1 MDNNRLILA
10 VALSVAILLGFELVM
25 PKQNRQALHQEAA
38 QTTQTTPAADAP
50 KPLIDPATAGTQ
62 PVSVPAPLEGRAADT
77 RLPIEA
83 PRVRGSIELT
93 GAKLDDL
100 VLRDYHETVQST
112 SPQVRV
118 LEPGLDPQPNLV
130 QLGWSAAPDSDVKLP
145 NGQTRWNADNKSLSS
160 NAPVTLSWDNGAGL
174 IFQLVFSVD
183 RDFMF
188 SVEQRVRNATGKS
201 VSLYPWS
208 RVSRG
213 YTPLVTGGYLVH
225 EGPIAVIGGRLQ
237 EMSYKNVQSNSA
249 SGAGGGPG
257 VGWSAQQPAGLQAG
271 WAGITDK
278 YWLTAIIPPT
288 NVAETGSYRYVPNAG
303 AGTYQIDFIAASP
316 VVVAAGATASSI
328 SHVFAGAKEVHLLE
342 GYEQGLHATD
352 FWKAVDFGWFA
363 FLTKPIFYVLDWL
376 NTRLGNFGLALLAFT
391 LIVKTLFFPLATK
404 SFRSMSKMKLLSPKM
419 TAVRERFKDDPAKMN
434 QEMMALYKTEGVNP
448 ASGCLPMLVQIPV
461 FWCLY
466 KDLYVTIEMRHAPF
480 FGWIRDLSAPD
491 PTNLFNLFGAI
502 PVDPTMIS
510 PMLHLGVWPIVL
522 GITMFMQQRMNPP
535 PPDPT
540 QARLF
545 QIMPLIFTF
554 VLARQPAGLVI
565 YYCWNNTLT
574 VAQQWLIMRSTRL
587 GGGRA
592 ARPVR
597 S

>member
-10 VALSVAILLGFELVM
+10 VVLSVAILLGFELLM
-25 PKQNRQALHQEAA
+25 PKQNRQALHQQATQSTQATPPGEAP
-38 QTTQTTPAADAP
+38 QPVT
-50 KPLIDPATAGTQ
+50 DPATAGTQ
-62 PVSVPAPLEGRAADT
+62 PVAVASPQDELRSGV

-83 PRVRGSIELT
+83 PRVKGSIDLT

-100 VLRDYHETVQST
+100 VLRDYRETVQGN

-118 LEPGLDPQPNLV
+118 LEPGSDPQPNLV
-130 QLGWSAAPDSDVKLP
+130 QLGWSAAPGSNLRLP
-145 NGQTRWNADNKSLSS
+145 DGGTRWNADKPALSTG
-160 NAPVTLSWDNGAGL
+160 APLTLSWDNGAGL
-174 IFQLVFSVD
+174 TFQLVFSVD

-188 SVEQRVRNATGKS
+188 SVEQRVRNAGGQA

-208 RVSRG
+208 RVSRA
-213 YTPLVTGGYLVH
+213 YTPAVTGGYLVH

-237 EMSYKNVQSNSA
+237 EMSYKTVQSDSVAN
-249 SGAGGGPG
+249 GG
-257 VGWSAQQPAGLQAG
+257 VGWSATQPAGAQAG

-278 YWLTAIIPPT
+278 YWLTAIIPAT
-288 NVAETGSYRYVPNAG
+288 GVAETGSYRYVPNAG
-303 AGTYQIDFIAASP
+303 AGTYQIDFIAQAP
-316 VVVAAGATASSI
+316 VTVAPGATASSV

-342 GYEQGLHATD
+342 RYEAGLHATD

-363 FLTKPIFYVLDWL
+363 FLTKPIFTVLDWL
-376 NTRLGNFGLALLAFT
+376 NTVLGNFGLALLAFT

-419 TAVRERFKDDPAKMN
+419 TAVRERHKDDPMKMN

-480 FGWIRDLSAPD
+480 FGWIRDLSSPD
-491 PTNLFNLFGAI
+491 PTNLFNGFGLL
-502 PVDPTMIS
+502 PFDPTGLS
-510 PMLHLGVWPIVL
+510 PMLHLGVWPIIL
-522 GITMFMQQRMNPP
+522 GITMFAQQRMNPP

-592 ARPVR
+592 VRPAR

>member
-10 VALSVAILLGFELVM
+10 VALSVAILLGFELFM
-25 PKQNRQALHQEAA
+25 PKQRQALHQQAT
-38 QTTQTTPAADAP
+38 QTTQATPPSDAP
-50 KPLIDPATAGTQ
+50 QPTIDPITGSTQ
-62 PVSVPAPLEGRAADT
+62 PVAVPSPQDSANGVST
-77 RLPIEA
+77 RLKIDA
-83 PRVRGSIELT
+83 PRVMGSIDLT

-100 VLRDYHETVQST
+100 VLRDYRETIQAS

-118 LEPGLDPQPNLV
+118 LEPVRDPQPNLV
-130 QLGWSAAPDSDVKLP
+130 QLGWGAAPDSGIKLP
-145 NGQTRWNADNKSLSS
+145 TGQTRWSSDSKSLTAG
-160 NAPVTLSWDNGAGL
+160 APVTLTWDNDAGL
-174 IFQLVFSVD
+174 VFQIMVSID

-188 SVEQRVRNATGKS
+188 SVEQRVKNNTGKP

-208 RVSRG
+208 RVSRA

-225 EGPIAVIGGRLQ
+225 EGPIGVIAGRLQ

-249 SGAGGGPG
+249 SGAGGGAG
-257 VGWSAQQPAGLQAG
+257 IAWSAQQPAGTAAA

-278 YWLTAIIPPT
+278 YWLTAIIPPA
-288 NVAETGSYRYVPNAG
+288 NVVQTSSYRYVPNAG

-316 VVVAAGATASSI
+316 TVVAAGATVSTV
-328 SHVFAGAKEVHLLE
+328 SHVFAGAKEAHLLE
-342 GYEQGLHATD
+342 RYESGLHATD

-363 FLTKPIFYVLDWL
+363 FLTRPIFNVLDWL

-404 SFRSMSKMKLLSPKM
+404 SFRSMSKMKLLAPKM
-419 TAVRERFKDDPAKMN
+419 TAVRERHKDDPARMN

-502 PVDPTMIS
+502 PYDPTMIS
-510 PMLHLGVWPIVL
+510 PILHLGVWPLIL
-522 GITMFMQQRMNPP
+522 GATMFMQQRMNPP

-592 ARPVR
+592 VRPAR

>member
-10 VALSVAILLGFELVM
+10 VVLSVAILLGFELVM
-25 PKQNRQALHQEAA
+25 PKQNRQALHRQAT
-38 QTTQTTPAADAP
+38 QTMQTTPASDAP
-50 KPLIDPATAGTQ
+50 RPVIDTASAGSQ
-62 PVSVPAPLEGRAADT
+62 PVSVPSPQDGAGAGI

-83 PRVRGSIELT
+83 PRVKGSIQLT
-93 GAKLDDL
+93 GARLDDL
-100 VLRDYHETVQST
+100 VLRDYHETVQTS

-118 LEPGLDPQPNLV
+118 LEPGQDPQPNLV
-130 QLGWSAAPDSDVKLP
+130 QLGWSAAPGSDVRLP
-145 NGQTRWNADNKSLSS
+145 DGQTHWNADNKALSS

-174 IFQLVFSVD
+174 TYQLVFSVD

-188 SVEQRVRNATGKS
+188 SVEQRVRNDTGKP

-208 RVSRG
+208 RVSRA
-213 YTPLVTGGYLVH
+213 YTPAVTGGYLVH

-237 EMSYKNVQSNSA
+237 EMSYKSVQTNSA
-249 SGAGGGPG
+249 SGNG
-257 VGWSAQQPAGLQAG
+257 VGWSAVQAAGTQGG

-288 NVAETGSYRYVPNAG
+288 DVAQTGSYRYVPNAG
-303 AGTYQIDFIAASP
+303 AGTYQIDFIASSP
-316 VVVAAGATASSI
+316 MLVAPGATASSR
-328 SHVFAGAKEVHLLE
+328 SHIFAGAKEVHLLE
-342 GYEQGLHATD
+342 RYEGDLHVTD

-363 FLTKPIFYVLDWL
+363 FLTKPIFNVLDWL

-391 LIVKTLFFPLATK
+391 LMVKTLFFPLATK

-419 TAVRERFKDDPAKMN
+419 TAVRERHKDDPVKMN

-491 PTNLFNLFGAI
+491 PTNLFNLFGVV
-502 PVDPTMIS
+502 PFDPTVIS
-510 PMLHLGVWPIVL
+510 PMLHLGVWPIIL
-522 GITMFMQQRMNPP
+522 GVTMFLQQRMNPP

>member
-10 VALSVAILLGFELVM
+10 VVLSVAILLGFELLM
-25 PKQNRQALHQEAA
+25 PKQNRQALHQQAVQSTQATPPAEAPRPV
-38 QTTQTTPAADAP
+38 T
-50 KPLIDPATAGTQ
+50 DPATAGTQ
-62 PVSVPAPLEGRAADT
+62 PVAVPSPQQELQSGA

-83 PRVRGSIELT
+83 PRVKGSIDLT

-100 VLRDYHETVQST
+100 VLRDYREAVQGD

-118 LEPGLDPQPNLV
+118 LEPGSDPQPNLV
-130 QLGWSAAPDSDVKLP
+130 QLGWSAAPGSGVALP
-145 NGQTRWNADNKSLSS
+145 DGRTRWHADRPALSTG
-160 NAPVTLSWDNGAGL
+160 APLTLSWDNGAGL
-174 IFQLVFSVD
+174 TFQLVFSVD

-188 SVEQRVRNATGKS
+188 SVEQRVRNAGGQP

-208 RVSRG
+208 RVSRA
-213 YTPLVTGGYLVH
+213 YTPAVTGGYLVH

-237 EMSYKNVQSNSA
+237 EMSYKTVQSDSA
-249 SGAGGGPG
+249 ANGG
-257 VGWSAQQPAGLQAG
+257 VGWSSTQPAGVQAA

-278 YWLTAIIPPT
+278 YWLTAIVPAPG
-288 NVAETGSYRYVPNAG
+288 VAETGSYRYVPNAG
-303 AGTYQIDFIAASP
+303 AGTYQIDFIAQAP
-316 VVVAAGATASSI
+316 VVVSPGATASSV

-342 GYEQGLHATD
+342 RYEAGLHATD

-363 FLTKPIFYVLDWL
+363 FLTKPIFTVLDWL
-376 NTRLGNFGLALLAFT
+376 NTVLGNFGLALLAFT

-419 TAVRERFKDDPAKMN
+419 TAVRERHKDDPMKMN

-480 FGWIRDLSAPD
+480 FGWIRDLSSPD
-491 PTNLFNLFGAI
+491 PTNLFNGFGLI
-502 PVDPTMIS
+502 PFDPTALTPI
-510 PMLHLGVWPIVL
+510 LHLGVWPIVL
-522 GITMFMQQRMNPP
+522 GITMFAQQRMNPP

-592 ARPVR
+592 VRPARG
-597 S
+597 

>member
-1 MDNNRLILA
+1 MDTNRLILA

-25 PKQNRQALHQEAA
+25 PKQNRQALHQQAT
-38 QTTQTTPAADAP
+38 QTTQATPAADAP
-50 KPLIDPATAGTQ
+50 RPLIDPATAGTQ
-62 PVSVPAPLEGRAADT
+62 PVAVPAPLQGQTADT

-100 VLRDYHETVQST
+100 VLRDYHETVQTT

-118 LEPGLDPQPNLV
+118 LEPGADPQPNLV
-130 QLGWSAAPDSDVKLP
+130 QLGWSAAPDSDVRLP
-145 NGQTRWNADNKSLSS
+145 NGQTRWTADQKALSS
-160 NAPVTLSWDNGAGL
+160 NTPVTLSWDNGAGL
-174 IFQLVFSVD
+174 TFQLVFSVD

-188 SVEQRVRNATGKS
+188 SVEQRVRNATGKP

-208 RVSRG
+208 RVSRA

-249 SGAGGGPG
+249 SGAGGGAG
-257 VGWSAQQPAGLQAG
+257 VGWSAQQPAGIQGG

-288 NVAETGSYRYVPNAG
+288 QLAETGSYRYVPNGA

-342 GYEQGLHATD
+342 GYEQALHTTD

-491 PTNLFNLFGAI
+491 PTNLFNLFGAV

-522 GITMFMQQRMNPP
+522 GATMFMQQRMNPP

-574 VAQQWLIMRSTRL
+574 VAQQWLIMRSTKL

-592 ARPVR
+592 VRPVR

>member
-10 VALSVAILLGFELVM
+10 IALSVAILLGFELVM
-25 PKQNRQALHQEAA
+25 PKQNRQALHQQAA
-38 QTTQTTPAADAP
+38 QTTQATPPANAP
-50 KPLIDPATAGTQ
+50 RPTIDPASAGNQ
-62 PVSVPAPLEGRAADT
+62 PVAASVPAADT

-83 PRVRGSIELT
+83 PRVKGSIDLT

-100 VLRDYHETVQST
+100 VLRDYRETVQQN

-118 LEPGLDPQPNLV
+118 LEPNSDPQPNLV
-130 QLGWSAAPDSDVKLP
+130 QLGWSGAPGSDIKLP
-145 NGQTRWNADNKSLSS
+145 NGQTRWTADNKTLSTAS
-160 NAPVTLSWDNGAGL
+160 PVTLSWDNGAGL
-174 IFQLVFSVD
+174 VFHLVFSVD

-188 SVEQRVRNATGKS
+188 SVEQRVENHTGKP

-208 RVSRG
+208 RVSRA
-213 YTPLVTGGYLVH
+213 YTPAVTGGYLVH
-225 EGPIAVIGGRLQ
+225 EGPLGVIGGRL
-237 EMSYKNVQSNSA
+237 EERSYKSLQTESA
-249 SGAGGGPG
+249 ANNG
-257 VGWSAQQPAGLQAG
+257 VAWTAQQPAGNSAG

-278 YWLTAIIPPT
+278 YWLTAVIPSDK
-288 NVAETGSYRYVPNAG
+288 VAQTASYRYVPNAG
-303 AGTYQIDFIAASP
+303 AGTYQIDFLAAAP
-316 VVVAAGATASSI
+316 TVIAAGATASSV
-328 SHVFAGAKEVHLLE
+328 SHVFAGAKEVHLLDR
-342 GYEQGLHATD
+342 YQDGLHIAD

-376 NTRLGNFGLALLAFT
+376 NTQLGNFGLALLAFT
-391 LIVKTLFFPLATK
+391 LLVKTLFFPLATK

-419 TAVRERFKDDPAKMN
+419 TAVRERFKDDPMKMN

-491 PTNLFNLFGAI
+491 PTNLFNLFGLV
-502 PVDPTMIS
+502 PFDPTAIS
-510 PMLHLGVWPIVL
+510 PMLHLGVWPLIL
-522 GITMFMQQRMNPP
+522 GVTMFAQQRMNPP

-574 VAQQWLIMRSTRL
+574 VLQQWLIMRSTRL

>member
-10 VALSVAILLGFELVM
+10 VVLSVAILLGFELLM
-25 PKQNRQALHQEAA
+25 PKQNRPALRQQAA
-38 QTTQTTPAADAP
+38 QSTQTTPPGDAP
-50 KPLIDPATAGTQ
+50 RPITDPATAGTQ
-62 PVSVPAPLEGRAADT
+62 PVAVPSPQDELRSGV
-77 RLPIEA
+77 RLPIDA
-83 PRVRGSIELT
+83 PRVHGSIDLT

-100 VLRDYHETVQST
+100 VLRDYRETVQGN

-118 LEPGLDPQPNLV
+118 LEPGSDPQPNLV
-130 QLGWSAAPDSDVKLP
+130 QLGWSAAPDSHVRLP
-145 NGQTRWNADNKSLSS
+145 DGRTRWSADKQALSTA
-160 NAPVTLSWDNGAGL
+160 APLTLSWDNGAGL
-174 IFQLVFSVD
+174 VFQLVFSVD

-188 SVEQRVRNATGKS
+188 SVEQRVRNVGAQA

-208 RVSRG
+208 RVSRA
-213 YTPLVTGGYLVH
+213 YTPAVTGGYLVH

-237 EMSYKNVQSNSA
+237 EMSYKAVQSDSA
-249 SGAGGGPG
+249 ANGG
-257 VGWSAQQPAGLQAG
+257 VGWSATQAAGTQAG

-278 YWLTAIIPPT
+278 YWLTAIIPAAG
-288 NVAETGSYRYVPNAG
+288 VAETGSYRYVPNAG
-303 AGTYQIDFIAASP
+303 AGTYQIDFIAQAP
-316 VVVAAGATASSI
+316 VLVAPGATASSV

-342 GYEQGLHATD
+342 GYEAGLHATD

-363 FLTKPIFYVLDWL
+363 FLTKPIFTVLDWL
-376 NTRLGNFGLALLAFT
+376 NTVLGNFGLALLAFT

-419 TAVRERFKDDPAKMN
+419 TAVRERHKDDPMKMN

-480 FGWIRDLSAPD
+480 FGWIRDLSSPD
-491 PTNLFNLFGAI
+491 PTNLFNGFGLI
-502 PVDPTMIS
+502 PFDPTGLS
-510 PMLHLGVWPIVL
+510 PMLHLGVWPIIL
-522 GITMFMQQRMNPP
+522 GITMFAQQRMNPP

-592 ARPVR
+592 VRPVR

>member
-1 MDNNRLILA
+1 
-10 VALSVAILLGFELVM
+10 
-25 PKQNRQALHQEAA
+25 
-38 QTTQTTPAADAP
+38 
-50 KPLIDPATAGTQ
+50 
-62 PVSVPAPLEGRAADT
+62 
-77 RLPIEA
+77 
-83 PRVRGSIELT
+83 
-93 GAKLDDL
+93 
-100 VLRDYHETVQST
+100 
-112 SPQVRV
+112 
-118 LEPGLDPQPNLV
+118 
-130 QLGWSAAPDSDVKLP
+130 
-145 NGQTRWNADNKSLSS
+145 
-160 NAPVTLSWDNGAGL
+160 
-174 IFQLVFSVD
+174 
-183 RDFMF
+183 
-188 SVEQRVRNATGKS
+188 
-201 VSLYPWS
+201 
-208 RVSRG
+208 
-213 YTPLVTGGYLVH
+213 
-225 EGPIAVIGGRLQ
+225 
-237 EMSYKNVQSNSA
+237 
-249 SGAGGGPG
+249 
-257 VGWSAQQPAGLQAG
+257 
-271 WAGITDK
+271 
-278 YWLTAIIPPT
+278 
-288 NVAETGSYRYVPNAG
+288 VAETGSYRYVPNNG

-316 VVVAAGATASSI
+316 SVIAPGAVVSTV
-328 SHVFAGAKEVHLLE
+328 SHVFAGAKEVHLLDR
-342 GYEQGLHATD
+342 YEQGLHVTD

-376 NTRLGNFGLALLAFT
+376 NTMLGNFGLALLAFT

-419 TAVRERFKDDPAKMN
+419 TAVRERYKDDPMKMN

-491 PTNLFNLFGAI
+491 PTNLFNGFGLV
-502 PVDPTMIS
+502 PFDPTIIS
-510 PMLHLGVWPIVL
+510 PMLHLGVWPLIL
-522 GITMFMQQRMNPP
+522 GVTMFMQQRMNPP

-587 GGGRA
+587 GGGLGGGRS